1 MNESLFENIRPE
13 QEPDTQIRSEDGSK
27 TGKGTEPIC
36 PSEDIQNSE
45 TVKSAERLEKE
56 TEPFIFNKKEGDE
69 DSAFG
74 RETEIPVQN
83 DSVTKLP
90 PRDTMTESRMAELVA
105 NPMFVH
111 FAHGRNDSFDAV
123 LRDFERMLSAG
134 GQALTSHMGAA
145 DAARMTPA
153 AHPATMDVVLN
164 ERQRALAR
172 AAGMS
177 YREYYELV
185 RTVPGSN
192 LWNQKG
198 E

>member
-1 MNESLFENIRPE
+1 MNESPFETTRPE
-13 QEPDTQIRSEDGSK
+13 QGPDTQIRPEDGSE
-27 TGKGTEPIC
+27 TGKGREPIFQN
-36 PSEDIQNSE
+36 EDIQNPE
-45 TVKSAERLEKE
+45 PVESAEGLEKE
-56 TEPFIFNKKEGDE
+56 TEPFIFDKKEGDE

-74 RETEIPVQN
+74 QKTETSVQN
-83 DSVTKLP
+83 VGVTELAP
-90 PRDTMTESRMAELVA
+90 QDAMPESRMAELVA

-123 LRDFERMLSAG
+123 LHDFERMLSAG
-134 GQALTSHMGAA
+134 GQVPASHMGAA

-153 AHPATMDVVLN
+153 AHPATMDVALN

-177 YREYYELV
+177 YREYYELA